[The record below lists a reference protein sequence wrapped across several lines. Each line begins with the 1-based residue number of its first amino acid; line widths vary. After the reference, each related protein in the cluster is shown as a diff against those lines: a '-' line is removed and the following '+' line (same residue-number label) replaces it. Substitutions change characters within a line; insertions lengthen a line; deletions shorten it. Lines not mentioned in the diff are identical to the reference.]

1 MIKKKSLCVLL
12 SIIFLNFFGF
22 IDNSYAF
29 DSGINES
36 YNIEES
42 FEVSKEEN
50 INNIENSNDIEMLA
64 PTYQLS
70 EYSLIKIQGY
80 ASNEVNGYNKRKITE
95 QFDSNLQKYDYD
107 TNFKTDYYYDRN
119 YDIIITM
126 YQYGYGLTTS
136 YINHPDYK
144 MSSYGSIYD
153 TVLDSYN
160 GVKAFKQDYVIRNID
175 EGVSNIKLTL
185 KGNSNISPIKN
196 FERVINIKL
205 MDNRSEAPTTPK
217 IIVNPSNIEEYLLT
231 GVDNTM
237 EYRLRNNSDK
247 GVWGEW
253 IDCDSNGVQIQVSS
267 SSKIYQV
274 RYKATETTEES
285 KVKEFIVSTRGSAP
299 SNVNIDWN
307 TETIENLD
315 TNMEISFDNESYKRV
330 TEDMIK
336 SSVTN
341 YIDEIT
347 GSEPLKIKIR
357 YAATEQK
364 VPSNVKEIDI
374 YQRDEEPKG
383 IILNPNTYVV
393 SGTTTSM
400 QYLVENEEK
409 WTSVAKSTVDLSKY
423 ASDKPV
429 TVKFRTKKSSNK
441 SPSKSVLIS
450 LPALSEAP
458 SNLKLNYSDETVSGF
473 SQDKQYQYRT
483 TSTGSWS
490 KVSIKDNV
498 FSISTLIPSSGEK
511 LLQIRIAPTENTQI
525 SQSWKVTLSARPVV
539 SDECKLIY
547 NDVSHAG
554 KAVLVGA
561 DSNLEYKIDSEEN
574 WKVCPNTD
582 LVFDLPSTSTKK
594 LYIRV
599 KTTDN
604 SFSSK
609 QKTLTIYSNSTTTPS
624 VSLNTSTE
632 SITVN
637 SKMEYKEENGEY
649 KPVPDDVKS
658 INLTD
663 VIDKLSGSESK
674 TYTFRY
680 MATETRPCSKEKIL
694 TLVARREAP
703 KSIVYSVDTKT
714 ISGASSNMQYREVGK
729 TTWKTA
735 SSKPFSV
742 ASIVGDRT
750 DVVLEFRFSP
760 TSTLV
765 GSYIEKVNCF

>member
-1 MIKKKSLCVLL
+1 MIKKKTLCLLL

-29 DSGINES
+29 DSEINES
-36 YNIEES
+36 YNIEEN
-42 FEVSKEEN
+42 FEVNKEEN

-70 EYSLIKIQGY
+70 EYSLIKIRGY
-80 ASNEVNGYNKRKITE
+80 GLKDLNGNKRSLTE

-119 YDIIITM
+119 RDIIITM

-205 MDNRSEAPTTPK
+205 MDNRSAAPTTPK
-217 IIVNPSNIEEYLLT
+217 IIVNPSNVEEYLLT

-299 SNVNIDWN
+299 SDVNIDWN

-315 TNMEISFDNESYKRV
+315 TSMEISFDNEPYKRV

-400 QYLVENEEK
+400 QYLV
-409 WTSVAKSTVDLSKY
+409 
-423 ASDKPV
+423 
-429 TVKFRTKKSSNK
+429 
-441 SPSKSVLIS
+441 
-450 LPALSEAP
+450 
-458 SNLKLNYSDETVSGF
+458 
-473 SQDKQYQYRT
+473 
-483 TSTGSWS
+483 
-490 KVSIKDNV
+490 
-498 FSISTLIPSSGEK
+498 
-511 LLQIRIAPTENTQI
+511 
-525 SQSWKVTLSARPVV
+525 
-539 SDECKLIY
+539 
-547 NDVSHAG
+547 
-554 KAVLVGA
+554 
-561 DSNLEYKIDSEEN
+561 
-574 WKVCPNTD
+574 
-582 LVFDLPSTSTKK
+582 
-594 LYIRV
+594 
-599 KTTDN
+599 
-604 SFSSK
+604 
-609 QKTLTIYSNSTTTPS
+609 
-624 VSLNTSTE
+624 
-632 SITVN
+632 
-637 SKMEYKEENGEY
+637 
-649 KPVPDDVKS
+649 
-658 INLTD
+658 
-663 VIDKLSGSESK
+663 
-674 TYTFRY
+674 
-680 MATETRPCSKEKIL
+680 
-694 TLVARREAP
+694 
-703 KSIVYSVDTKT
+703 
-714 ISGASSNMQYREVGK
+714 
-729 TTWKTA
+729 
-735 SSKPFSV
+735 
-742 ASIVGDRT
+742 
-750 DVVLEFRFSP
+750 
-760 TSTLV
+760 
-765 GSYIEKVNCF
+765 